1 MGAIL
6 FEMQD
11 KNKVIPALKVAT
23 FVLLGWY
30 FVSISSN
37 PLEGWHL
44 IDSVNLIFHE
54 AGHAIF
60 FFLGD
65 FVQVVGGSFMQ
76 VLIPASVAYYFYKRQ
91 EYFSTC
97 VVLFWVG
104 ESLINVSVYVGDA
117 IAMQLPLLGGDAVI
131 HDWNY
136 ILSSLNMLS
145 VAPILAKMLFLSG
158 FALYITAVYFGIYEA
173 LKGCEASNRFT

>member
-1 MGAIL
+1 MH
-6 FEMQD
+6 D
-11 KNKVIPALKVAT
+11 KNKVIPTLKVAT

-30 FVSISSN
+30 FVSISVN
-37 PLEGWHL
+37 PLDEWHF

-65 FVQVVGGSFMQ
+65 FVQIAGGSLMQ
-76 VLIPASVAYYFYKRQ
+76 VLIPASVTYYFYKRK
-91 EYFSTC
+91 EYFSAC

-104 ESLINVSVYVGDA
+104 QSLVNISVYAGDA
-117 IAMQLPLLGGDAVI
+117 VAMQLPLLGGEGVI

-136 ILSSLNMLS
+136 LLSTLNMLS
-145 VAPILAKMLFLSG
+145 ATPIVSEVFFLSG
-158 FALYITAVYFGIYEA
+158 FALYIIAVYFGIYEA
-173 LKGCEASNRFT
+173 VGKTGVYKNIA